1 MGHRASTPHL
11 TSIVG
16 RDCPNSA
23 GLNLEAQPTPT
34 ASSAMLAASP
44 LSWQHQWDLLSN
56 RGALAPRGWTGACP
70 RSLSPGRG
78 CHGCAVARG
87 AGFTTCPGAR
97 RGSGC
102 YRRKAEGGC
111 ACGHLAFQM
120 VAVRKGTGQEVW
132 QVWHGAGR
140 STSAGRGAR
149 ARSQAS
155 LGAQRAVPRWLCREM
170 FSPPPDF
177 PTKLL
182 LFLLQF
188 PWHYLRSPSQCLYT
202 TTLVLSSALCCQH
215 SKNTAETHTAAAA
228 QGSAIGHS
236 YRVLNKV

>member
-1 MGHRASTPHL
+1 MGT
-11 TSIVG
+11 
-16 RDCPNSA
+16 
-23 GLNLEAQPTPT
+23 
-34 ASSAMLAASP
+34 
-44 LSWQHQWDLLSN
+44 
-56 RGALAPRGWTGACP
+56 CP
-70 RSLSPGRG
+70 RSLFPMQGMARMRHGTRSWIHNVPWGKTRFWLLWGGKLRKGACVVTSRFRWLVIRRG
-78 CHGCAVARG
+78 Q
-87 AGFTTCPGAR
+87 AR
-97 RGSGC
+97 RSP
-102 YRRKAEGGC
+102 R
-111 ACGHLAFQM
+111 Q
-120 VAVRKGTGQEVW
+120 VR
-132 QVWHGAGR
+132 HGAGR
-140 STSAGRGAR
+140 STSAGRGAQ

-155 LGAQRAVPRWLCREM
+155 LGAQRAVPQWLCREM

-215 SKNTAETHTAAAA
+215 SKNTTETHTAAAA